1 MNGRFTAY
9 QRRTQRQQGRQ
20 GLLGALLF
28 FTGGLIQMG
37 QYYRPAI
44 IAPDGRMLPLHPSA
58 FGGFSKLTEHAWISN
73 EFVSAVC
80 SLIYKSPKRVAW
92 IGDYAY
98 REYETCGEAYTRAM
112 SMDEFQKYYDTVWG
126 KDSESLTAN
135 LFSKR
140 DLAILDYDTKRMFL
154 INHDKRVYI
163 DIAAYIRDNTVK
175 GGGWEGW
182 CMNPLPLLTACGN
195 GRGGGDYGRDYPG
208 YADVGVWAFDSLE
221 YTDKAPDGYTEAKYY
236 FDEHKEATA

>member
-1 MNGRFTAY
+1 
-9 QRRTQRQQGRQ
+9 
-20 GLLGALLF
+20 
-28 FTGGLIQMG
+28 MG

-44 IAPDGRMLPLHPSA
+44 IAPDGRILILEPHA
-58 FGGFSKLTEHAWISN
+58 FDGGAKLTEHSWISN
-73 EFVSAVC
+73 WLVNAVY

-98 REYETCGEAYTRAM
+98 QDYNPAEEPYARVMPLRK
-112 SMDEFQKYYDTVWG
+112 FKKYYNAAWG
-126 KDSESLTAN
+126 KKYKALPIA
-135 LFSKR
+135 LFSKS
-140 DLAILDYDTKRMFL
+140 DLTILNHDTQGMFL
-154 INHDKRVYI
+154 VNHSQSIYI